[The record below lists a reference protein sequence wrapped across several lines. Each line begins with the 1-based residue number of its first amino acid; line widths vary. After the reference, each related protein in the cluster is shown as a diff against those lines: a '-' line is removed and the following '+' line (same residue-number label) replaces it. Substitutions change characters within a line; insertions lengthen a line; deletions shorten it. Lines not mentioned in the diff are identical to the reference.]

1 MVSPKLLLSTIES
14 SLLGPTSPSPS
25 QRIELMHAIRHSLP
39 SLQSLLSYPP
49 PKQSDRAQVQSREV
63 RLPDSS
69 PISLDEQ
76 DVQIPMEIYVD
87 NEAKLT
93 LHSLV
98 QVFPFSDI
106 CGR

>member
-1 MVSPKLLLSTIES
+1 
-14 SLLGPTSPSPS
+14 
-25 QRIELMHAIRHSLP
+25 MHAIRHSLP

-76 DVQIPMEIYVD
+76 DVQIVILSPDADPPVVRIMDCKYDMHSQTFFGFLFLMVD
-87 NEAKLT
+87 AL
-93 LHSLV
+93 
-98 QVFPFSDI
+98 
-106 CGR
+106 

>member
-25 QRIELMHAIRHSLP
+25 QRIELKHAIRHSLP

-76 DVQIPMEIYVD
+76 DVQIVSIGFIYFFVGW
-87 NEAKLT
+87 L
-93 LHSLV
+93 LL
-98 QVFPFSDI
+98 
-106 CGR
+106 